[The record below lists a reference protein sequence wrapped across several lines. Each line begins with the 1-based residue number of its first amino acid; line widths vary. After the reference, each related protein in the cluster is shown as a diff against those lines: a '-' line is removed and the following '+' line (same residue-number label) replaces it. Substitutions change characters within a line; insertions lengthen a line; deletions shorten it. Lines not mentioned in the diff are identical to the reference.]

1 MKLGVDARGL
11 LSRGSLIA
19 APTLCCCSCSS
30 RAFCLRSFRPYPGM
44 RDRIRFPRRASRLWT
59 QQHWLRLL
67 RRVNLGSSRSVFSPR
82 CGPAFRFRLLD
93 GVTLCGIG
101 SMPLKKGMSKHCCA
115 VGRFVG
121 SQCMHA
127 RIKTKASGLA
137 FGRAQRRRLVLWK
150 PEPHLVRQFHPLRP
164 RLVVGSSVYRANLIN
179 SSCSLLPGNSGR
191 RNSSAAMT
199 RWRKMSVGRW

>member
-1 MKLGVDARGL
+1 MMKLEVDARGL

-30 RAFCLRSFRPYPGM
+30 RTFCLRSFSTVSWYEETGSG
-44 RDRIRFPRRASRLWT
+44 FLGARADFGRNST
-59 QQHWLRLL
+59 GSAFFATST
-67 RRVNLGSSRSVFSPR
+67 LGSSRSVSFSSR
-82 CGPAFRFRLLD
+82 DVDLRSASGFFD

-127 RIKTKASGLA
+127 RIKSKASGLA
-137 FGRAQRRRLVLWK
+137 FGMSFSSGVGWYCGNLNPIPFASFIPSAHDSLSGVPFTAQIL
-150 PEPHLVRQFHPLRP
+150 
-164 RLVVGSSVYRANLIN
+164 
-179 SSCSLLPGNSGR
+179 
-191 RNSSAAMT
+191 
-199 RWRKMSVGRW
+199 